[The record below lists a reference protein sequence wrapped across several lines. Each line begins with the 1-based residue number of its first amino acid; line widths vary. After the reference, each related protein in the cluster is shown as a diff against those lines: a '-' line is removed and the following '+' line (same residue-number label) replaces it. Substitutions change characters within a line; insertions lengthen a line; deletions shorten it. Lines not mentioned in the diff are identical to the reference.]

1 MPLIRALGHGRSGRC
16 SDCVARI
23 GQTCS
28 SWFLLSRNHAVT
40 SIRSTEQLPLA
51 TCGRCRGPVGRA
63 RPNHFRPFGVAPGRL
78 KVCGRSL
85 RRRGKRSSLNHS
97 WLLCSVCPQRKWP
110 SSKAPGGRVDGRF
123 QGLSVL
129 FTTRGIATSTHAS
142 PLPPTPLCLFWF
154 TPGDISTEVLEA
166 MGELVTSLL
175 RGMKIEP
182 NDVAEVRGQ
191 CEPRVSKPLPL
202 SIDVSICQVGPA

>member
-1 MPLIRALGHGRSGRC
+1 MAKLQGMPMGA
-16 SDCVARI
+16 
-23 GQTCS
+23 
-28 SWFLLSRNHAVT
+28 
-40 SIRSTEQLPLA
+40 
-51 TCGRCRGPVGRA
+51 CGGC
-63 RPNHFRPFGVAPGRL
+63 FYCKYCFGG
-78 KVCGRSL
+78 CFHIFG
-85 RRRGKRSSLNHS
+85 
-97 WLLCSVCPQRKWP
+97 CQ
-110 SSKAPGGRVDGRF
+110 APGGRVDGRF